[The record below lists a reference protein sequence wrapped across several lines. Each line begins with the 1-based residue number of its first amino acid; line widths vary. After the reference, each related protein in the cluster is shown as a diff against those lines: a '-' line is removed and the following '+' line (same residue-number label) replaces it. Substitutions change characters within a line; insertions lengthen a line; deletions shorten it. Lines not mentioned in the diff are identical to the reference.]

1 MKKIFWFSI
10 LLLAIEFPTAMAE
23 EVNYKTY
30 ISQNA
35 SNISTVSIG
44 ISRQEVLEI
53 MGSDQS
59 AVRDGPLANPW
70 KLETRGDTEILWYLT
85 RSHPAFR
92 PIRSDQATPI
102 IMEGGKVSAIGSRY
116 LNSIS
121 SSKAKTTPVPEKTV
135 EERLATLQKL
145 HDDGAISDEE
155 YEVQKRRI
163 LDSI

>member
-1 MKKIFWFSI
+1 
-10 LLLAIEFPTAMAE
+10 MAE
-23 EVNYKTY
+23 QVSYNKY

-44 ISRQEVLEI
+44 MTRREVLDI

-70 KLETRGDTEILWYLT
+70 KLEMRGDSEILWYST
-85 RSHPAFR
+85 RAHPAFR

-102 IMEGGKVSAIGSRY
+102 IIEEGKVFAIGTRY
-116 LNSIS
+116 LGSVS

-145 HDDGAISDEE
+145 HDDGAITDEE

>member
-1 MKKIFWFSI
+1 MLIALSVSAFADEVKYKK
-10 LLLAIEFPTAMAE
+10 
-23 EVNYKTY
+23 Y

-44 ISRQEVLEI
+44 MSRQEVLEI

-59 AVRDGPLANPW
+59 EVPDGPLANPW
-70 KLETRGDTEILWYLT
+70 KLEMQGDTEILWYLT

-102 IMEGGKVSAIGSRY
+102 IIEEGKVLAIGTRY
-116 LNSIS
+116 LSSVS
-121 SSKAKTTPVPEKTV
+121 SSKAKKTPVLDKTV

-145 HDDGAISDEE
+145 HDDGAITDEE